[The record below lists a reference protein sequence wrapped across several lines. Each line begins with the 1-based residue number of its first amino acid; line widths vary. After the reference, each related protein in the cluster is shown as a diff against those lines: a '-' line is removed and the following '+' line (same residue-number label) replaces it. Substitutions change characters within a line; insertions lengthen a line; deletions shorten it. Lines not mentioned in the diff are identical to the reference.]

1 MATPEKSDKTMRKK
15 ESSCGKEHPYGQTHP
30 AEHCKEEQGAEF
42 NASLGTE
49 SRSNGKDSWM
59 CSTTAGQASYWQG
72 PSLAAF
78 TYYVSLSPFLNT
90 HSRPMSLEGIKPV
103 YAWTYCVTCMRIPL
117 FLCSQEPTDR
127 WECCS
132 TLQRQLHQLGR

>member
-1 MATPEKSDKTMRKK
+1 MATPEKSDKAMRKK

-49 SRSNGKDSWM
+49 SGSNGKDSWM
-59 CSTTAGQASYWQG
+59 CSTTAGRASYWQG

-90 HSRPMSLEGIKPV
+90 HSRPLPLEGIKPV
-103 YAWTYCVTCMRIPL
+103 YAWTYRVTC
-117 FLCSQEPTDR
+117 T
-127 WECCS
+127 
-132 TLQRQLHQLGR
+132 